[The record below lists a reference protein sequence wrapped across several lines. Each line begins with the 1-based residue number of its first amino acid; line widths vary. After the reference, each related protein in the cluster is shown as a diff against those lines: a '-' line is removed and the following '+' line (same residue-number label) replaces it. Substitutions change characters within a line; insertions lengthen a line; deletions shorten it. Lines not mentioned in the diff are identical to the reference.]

1 MIIIPVRPAI
11 PIVDPG
17 YLATHH
23 VRADTGGEFPATHA
37 NYHQLCAMIEHLDG
51 HRRAL
56 RDLPEFL
63 HSELHYPGGSGMLE
77 HSHIEI
83 GFQVYVDEGGEGFG
97 AVRGYVPN
105 ANALVIYIENAGHF
119 VVGRV
124 SEVNFR
130 GSHDQPK
137 LVPIDKQS
145 DDEVMHLNR
154 FRKTDC
160 LTGQSLD
167 PDSQP

>member
-1 MIIIPVRPAI
+1 M
-11 PIVDPG
+11 
-17 YLATHH
+17 
-23 VRADTGGEFPATHA
+23 DTGVVPAPA
-37 NYHQLCAMIEHLDG
+37 SGGARPGPASISRRYDG
-51 HRRAL
+51 RWRW
-56 RDLPEFL
+56 R
-63 HSELHYPGGSGMLE
+63 
-77 HSHIEI
+77 
-83 GFQVYVDEGGEGFG
+83 EGWG
-97 AVRGYVPN
+97 
-105 ANALVIYIENAGHF
+105 
-119 VVGRV
+119 GRV

-167 PDSQP
+167 PGSQPQVFTFNLLRVSFARLVLSRLEMTRVGPIIIRVITLDPKW